1 MKNPEVSVIVPIFN
15 SEKTLERTIRSVL
28 GQTLKN
34 IELLLVDDG
43 STDESVSI
51 CRKYESLDSRI
62 TVIEETNS
70 GVSCARNKGIA
81 CARGK
86 YMTFCDSDDELV
98 DDFLEQAI
106 KDCESEE
113 LDLWIGTSVR
123 IARGQERGR
132 NEPWMTMTGYC
143 DTLTEKQLIMIF
155 NSAACCYG
163 KVYKRSAIPEITF
176 IPELS
181 WGEDLVFSFTC
192 LNKHLKF
199 MAKPKVVYLYHWH
212 DGGLASSI
220 NERKCYGFAQTYR
233 FLFFLIKNRDFPS
246 EGELSE
252 FVIERFFGDLAY
264 IQNQIIRVYK
274 TLKLQRK
281 MYDVLLSD
289 PILYEMA
296 CRRGKEY
303 TSPLYRK
310 IKNLWLAL
318 KEKLWVKGVIGTADA
333 ILRKRR
339 IM

>member
-1 MKNPEVSVIVPIFN
+1 MTPRPGPVSSFAYGSLLN
-15 SEKTLERTIRSVL
+15 WAGSSSKSRLL
-28 GQTLKN
+28 ANWMLN
-34 IELLLVDDG
+34 LLL
-43 STDESVSI
+43 
-51 CRKYESLDSRI
+51 
-62 TVIEETNS
+62 
-70 GVSCARNKGIA
+70 
-81 CARGK
+81 
-86 YMTFCDSDDELV
+86 
-98 DDFLEQAI
+98 Q
-106 KDCESEE
+106 
-113 LDLWIGTSVR
+113 
-123 IARGQERGR
+123 
-132 NEPWMTMTGYC
+132 
-143 DTLTEKQLIMIF
+143 
-155 NSAACCYG
+155 
-163 KVYKRSAIPEITF
+163 
-176 IPELS
+176 
-181 WGEDLVFSFTC
+181 
-192 LNKHLKF
+192 
-199 MAKPKVVYLYHWH
+199 
-212 DGGLASSI
+212 
-220 NERKCYGFAQTYR
+220 FA
-233 FLFFLIKNRDFPS
+233 FLFFLVKNRDFPS